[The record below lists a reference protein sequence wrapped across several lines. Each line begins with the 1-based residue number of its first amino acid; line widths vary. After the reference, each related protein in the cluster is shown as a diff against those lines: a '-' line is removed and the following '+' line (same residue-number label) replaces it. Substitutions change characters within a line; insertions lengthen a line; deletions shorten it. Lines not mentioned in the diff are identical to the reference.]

1 MVGSQNL
8 LSDCLL
14 NSSRPFRKLSYQG
27 WACIYMYIQS
37 LIIVGNPQ
45 LIKHRFSHH
54 THSDGERNDALSTIG
69 FQLWGHIYLKEYKV
83 NLLLL

>member
-1 MVGSQNL
+1 
-8 LSDCLL
+8 
-14 NSSRPFRKLSYQG
+14 
-27 WACIYMYIQS
+27 MYIQS

-45 LIKHRFSHH
+45 LIKHRSSHH